1 MSKFKLDFDI
11 STPARRLVPRA
22 VARCPSESVGSAADA
37 PRIISQ
43 DCESQP
49 PDIVVGNRQHKS
61 APSHCGSDPAKQCT
75 TSKSPQSKTTKQK
88 KRKGTRIPVKYA
100 VLFVVTVV
108 GLFSLTL
115 LPAPNPSLRSH
126 SAQYACQQRSSP
138 LPIVTCINH
147 CGQNDRCV
155 AKFET
160 AECARRIHSVHF
172 HYNDGRTRRVPALYQ
187 RVSNTTMF
195 LVEGDRAVF
204 QQADCKATMGG
215 VVLQSEKEANRLLR
229 LQSHVVWIAPSK
241 STRFRVTTDTGSVL
255 AEIDGKVV
263 KDMCSGSICVYKLE
277 VRCQQSAN
285 MHVFALD
292 QGKYDLR
299 VESFLYC

>member
-1 MSKFKLDFDI
+1 
-11 STPARRLVPRA
+11 
-22 VARCPSESVGSAADA
+22 
-37 PRIISQ
+37 
-43 DCESQP
+43 
-49 PDIVVGNRQHKS
+49 
-61 APSHCGSDPAKQCT
+61 
-75 TSKSPQSKTTKQK
+75 
-88 KRKGTRIPVKYA
+88 
-100 VLFVVTVV
+100 
-108 GLFSLTL
+108 
-115 LPAPNPSLRSH
+115 
-126 SAQYACQQRSSP
+126 
-138 LPIVTCINH
+138 
-147 CGQNDRCV
+147 
-155 AKFET
+155 
-160 AECARRIHSVHF
+160 
-172 HYNDGRTRRVPALYQ
+172 
-187 RVSNTTMF
+187 
-195 LVEGDRAVF
+195 
-204 QQADCKATMGG
+204 MGG